1 MTVKRA
7 PNGTYTVQ
15 FRCKDAEGREL
26 HKFRRGFA
34 TRSKAEEWERDYKA
48 TRGQSMAMKF
58 YDFLKIYE
66 EEKTCGRGCARRPGR
81 RSST

>member
-1 MTVKRA
+1 MSVKRS

-15 FRCKDAEGREL
+15 FRCKDAEGRGL

-34 TRSKAEEWERDYKA
+34 TRSEAEEWERDYKA

-58 YDFLKIYE
+58 YDYTRM
-66 EEKTCGRGCARRPGR
+66 TCGRGYARQPGR
-81 RSST
+81 RSNT